1 MAQARAPRLSAQDMM
16 QLDAEAAGARMQ
28 FAAVLVLDGAPT
40 LAMVRSVLGARLP
53 AVPRL
58 RQRLVRRAHG
68 RPVWVPDAGFDLA
81 RQVDEVGCPA
91 PGDRA
96 AVLAVAARIVPQ
108 RLSLARPPWRITL
121 VSGLAGGRSALII
134 VLHHVLADGLA
145 GLAVLA
151 GLVDGPAPAPSAA
164 PEPVHP
170 GARGLALVRAAAAEL
185 LGNGWQRAPRCSI
198 NAGPIDVGGP
208 HRTLAV
214 AQEDLAAVIGAGRA
228 AGGTVNDVV
237 LTAVTGALGAAL
249 AERGEVLDRL
259 VVSVPISAR
268 VRAGSGELGN
278 RVGVLP
284 VSVPLAGAPRDRL
297 PAVAVVTRARKTEIP
312 GASTVLWSPF
322 VRLLAGVGAFGAF
335 IGHQRLVN
343 TFVTNV
349 RGPAERMTI
358 GRFPVLEL
366 IPVAPIS
373 GNVGVAFSVLS
384 YAGRLTITVAAD
396 ATRCPD
402 GPRVAQ
408 LVQDQLAALTRP
420 G

>member
-1 MAQARAPRLSAQDMM
+1 MAQAQPQPITAQDMM

-28 FAAVLVLDGAPT
+28 FAAVIVLDGAPT
-40 LAMVRSVLGARLP
+40 LATVRAVLAARLA

-58 RQRLVRRAHG
+58 RQRLIRRPRG
-68 RPVWVPDAGFDLA
+68 RPVWVPVPDVDLA
-81 RQVDEVGCPA
+81 RQVDEVPCPE
-91 PGDRA
+91 PGDRSA
-96 AVLAVAARIVPQ
+96 LLAVAARIVPQ
-108 RLSLARPPWRITL
+108 RLSLARPPWRVTL
-121 VSGLAGGRSALII
+121 VSGLAGGRSALVI

-151 GLVDGPAPAPSAA
+151 ALVDGPAPAPSAPDPA
-164 PEPVHP
+164 RRGPP
-170 GARGLALVRAAAAEL
+170 GLSLLRAAAAEL
-185 LGNGWQRAPRCSI
+185 LGNGLQTAPRCSI
-198 NAGPIDVGGP
+198 NAGPVDVGGP

-214 AQEDLAAVIGAGRA
+214 AQADLAAVVTAARA

-268 VRAGSGELGN
+268 VRAGTGELGN

-284 VSVPLAGAPRDRL
+284 VSVPLAGAPGDRL
-297 PAVAVVTRARKTEIP
+297 PVVVAVTRARKTAMP

-322 VRLLAGVGAFGAF
+322 VRLLAAVGAFGPF
-335 IGHQRLVN
+335 IEHQRLVN

-349 RGPAERMTI
+349 RGPSRPLTI
-358 GRFPVLEL
+358 GSLRVLEL

-384 YAGRLTITVAAD
+384 YAGRLTITVVAD

-408 LVQDQLAALTRP
+408 LLQGQLAALTEP